1 MARKT
6 IEVAPLLARLN
17 YFLASDASTPDERE
31 ALANF
36 VEGILFETGN
46 YAGFR
51 YLPNQHGELDF
62 ENDGTRRF
70 YFVSTNLQP
79 DYDAATGIG
88 V

>member
-6 IEVAPLLARLN
+6 IEVGPLVARLN
-17 YFLASDASTPDERE
+17 YFLASDVSTAAERE

-62 ENDGTRRF
+62 ESDGTRRF
-70 YFVSTNLQP
+70 YFVSTNIQP
-79 DYDAATGIG
+79 DYDAAVGMG